1 MDQILIVDDDVALCD
16 LLVQYLVPE
25 GFKVDVVHDGYQG
38 LEIAEKENHDLV
50 VLDVML
56 PRGNGFEVLNR
67 LRART
72 GIPVVMLTARGEEID
87 RIVGLEMGADDY
99 LVKPFNP
106 RELVARIRAVLR
118 RARADR
124 GADAAAHPPVT
135 EVGDVTLHSGM
146 RKVRLSGKKVDLT
159 SVEFDLLYLLIRN
172 AGQLVSREE
181 MNRKVLG
188 RTLSPYDRSIDVH
201 VSKLRK
207 KLGHEVSG
215 VERIRSIR
223 GSGYLYALTPSEAG
237 G

>member
-1 MDQILIVDDDVALCD
+1 
-16 LLVQYLVPE
+16 
-25 GFKVDVVHDGYQG
+25 
-38 LEIAEKENHDLV
+38 
-50 VLDVML
+50 
-56 PRGNGFEVLNR
+56 
-67 LRART
+67 
-72 GIPVVMLTARGEEID
+72 
-87 RIVGLEMGADDY
+87 
-99 LVKPFNP
+99 
-106 RELVARIRAVLR
+106 
-118 RARADR
+118 
-124 GADAAAHPPVT
+124 T

>member
-1 MDQILIVDDDVALCD
+1 MDRILVIDDDVALCG
-16 LLVQYLVPE
+16 LLVEYLVPE
-25 GFKVDVVHDGYQG
+25 GFRVDTVHDGDQG
-38 LEIAEKENHDLV
+38 LEIAGKGDHDLV

-124 GADAAAHPPVT
+124 VPETAPPPVV
-135 EVGDVTLHSGM
+135 EVGDVTLNSGM
-146 RKVRLSGKKVDLT
+146 REVRLLGKKVDLT
-159 SVEFDLLYLLIRN
+159 SVEFELLDLMIRN
-172 AGQLVSREE
+172 AGQVVSREE

-207 KLGHEVSG
+207 KLGHEVAG

-223 GSGYLYALTPSEAG
+223 GSGYLYALTPKGNG

>member
-1 MDQILIVDDDVALCD
+1 MDHILVVDDDVALCG

-25 GFKVDVVHDGYQG
+25 GFLVDAVHDGDQG
-38 LEIAEKENHDLV
+38 LEIAEKGSYDLV

-67 LRART
+67 LRTRT
-72 GIPVVMLTARGEEID
+72 EIPVVMLTARGEEID

-118 RARADR
+118 RARAER
-124 GADAAAHPPVT
+124 GTNAAASPQVLS
-135 EVGDVTLHSGM
+135 VGDVTLHSGT
-146 RKVRLSGKKVDLT
+146 REVRLPGGKIDLT
-159 SVEFDLLYLLIRN
+159 AVEFDLLELLLRN
-172 AGQLVSREE
+172 AGQLVSRED
-181 MNRKVLG
+181 MNYKVLG

-223 GSGYLYALTPSEAG
+223 GSGYLYALTPREAG